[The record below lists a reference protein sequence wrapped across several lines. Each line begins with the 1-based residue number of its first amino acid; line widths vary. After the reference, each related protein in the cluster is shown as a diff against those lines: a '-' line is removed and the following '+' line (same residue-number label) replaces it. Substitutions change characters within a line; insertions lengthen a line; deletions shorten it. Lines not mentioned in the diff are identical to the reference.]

1 MRFAVSLTTGERAE
15 NELGRA
21 DPPEAVI
28 QVAGAAL
35 IGKAESAKVQ
45 GTPFNV
51 TPEQAN
57 DILLAGL
64 AIQVRQPP
72 QALSTDQSHIPLH
85 STRSNTNSS
94 RSTRSKWREPSLIVQ
109 TFSFL
114 TFLSV
119 LSVALYRA
127 RRPRYMPVVA
137 LDSQR
142 KLRITLWVIL
152 ITSDLILLRTIF
164 RLAETAQGESAR
176 WRRLSLV
183 KAGRAVWR

>member
-1 MRFAVSLTTGERAE
+1 
-15 NELGRA
+15 
-21 DPPEAVI
+21 VI

-64 AIQVRQPP
+64 AIQVRQAP
-72 QALSTDQSHIPLH
+72 QARSTDQSRIPLR
-85 STRSNTNSS
+85 STRSNANTS
-94 RSTRSKWREPSLIVQ
+94 RSQSAWRDTSLIMQ

-127 RRPRYMPVVA
+127 KRQRYMPNVA

-142 KLRITLWVIL
+142 RLRITLWVIL

-164 RLAETAQGESAR
+164 RLTETAQGESAR
-176 WRRLSLV
+176 TRDTHRLLV
-183 KAGRAVWR
+183 AVRVM